1 MAVESAYR
9 HGTASSVDRQRT
21 IGSKKGLAMK
31 VECNNC
37 GKSYSLPDE
46 RLPQGRVVNFPCP
59 ACQNKVV
66 LDLRMSEKQ
75 KTTSESDRQV
85 FKPLTETSESA
96 LDGNDLKKKILQ
108 SIKDLPPMP
117 KVLFKA
123 REVMAD
129 PKSSFKDVAAII
141 ETDQAIAAR
150 ILKVANSAYYGL
162 SGMVNSIHQATVVLG
177 QQTLEQVITMV
188 SSSSLLGKRLKGYN
202 LNAGV
207 LWKHSLAVAMGSRM
221 IAAKRAPTLESD
233 AFSVGLIHDAGK
245 LALNTY
251 LDQKKQ
257 EVQRFFQEHS
267 PSFLLAERHVLGFD
281 HTEIAED
288 LSRKWKLPESHA
300 KAMRYHHDPACAGDD
315 PLTHVIHLANHVAKE
330 AGFASGSDTN
340 STDLDENS
348 LKTLALKP
356 ADIEGLSSELCEVV
370 EEITASLNA

>member
-1 MAVESAYR
+1 MNIA
-9 HGTASSVDRQRT
+9 
-21 IGSKKGLAMK
+21 
-31 VECNNC
+31 CNSC
-37 GKSYSLPDE
+37 GKSYNLPDD
-46 RLPQGRVVNFPCP
+46 RLPQGRIVNFPCP
-59 ACQNKVV
+59 ACKSKVT
-66 LDLRMSEKQ
+66 LDLRPPENEDGP
-75 KTTSESDRQV
+75 SESDRQV
-85 FKPLTETSESA
+85 FKPLAETSGSA
-96 LDGNDLKKKILQ
+96 LDGEDLKKKILQ
-108 SIKDLPPMP
+108 SVKDLPPMP

-150 ILKVANSAYYGL
+150 VLKVANSAYYGL

-207 LWKHSLAVAMGSRM
+207 LWKHSLAVALGSRM
-221 IAAKRAPTLESD
+221 IAAKRAPALESD

-245 LALNTY
+245 LALNKY

-257 EVQRFFQEHS
+257 DVQHFFQEHS
-267 PSFLLAERHVLGFD
+267 PSYLLAERHVLGFD

-288 LSRKWKLPESHA
+288 LCIKWKLPESHA
-300 KAMRYHHDPACAGDD
+300 KAMRYHHDPGSSGDNQ
-315 PLTHVIHLANHVAKE
+315 LAHVIHLANFLAQETGYSSSPE
-330 AGFASGSDTN
+330 AE
-340 STDLDENS
+340 STSLEESS
-348 LKTLALKP
+348 LKALTLKQ
-356 ADIEGLSSELCEVV
+356 ADIEDLSADLSAAV